1 MKASLCK
8 CVARRLD
15 AGADSGFCA
24 RGVQNFACTLARV
37 QNSDFSL
44 IIHESCHCTPP
55 QVDLVEHE
63 DCHHGGITALII
75 AFSNILRIGS
85 LLVTVAL
92 ESLWLRECKI
102 IKAFLLSLQENLG
115 QKAQVRD

>member
-1 MKASLCK
+1 M
-8 CVARRLD
+8 
-15 AGADSGFCA
+15 
-24 RGVQNFACTLARV
+24 
-37 QNSDFSL
+37 
-44 IIHESCHCTPP
+44 
-55 QVDLVEHE
+55 DLVEHE

-102 IKAFLLSLQENLG
+102 IKAFLLSLQENLDR
-115 QKAQVRD
+115 KPRYETSSIEFPCLLTPIL